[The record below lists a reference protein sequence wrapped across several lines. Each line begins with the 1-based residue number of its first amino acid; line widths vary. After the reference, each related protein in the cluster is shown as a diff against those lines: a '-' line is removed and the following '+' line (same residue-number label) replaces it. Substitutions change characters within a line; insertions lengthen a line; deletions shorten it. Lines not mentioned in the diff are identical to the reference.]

1 MDNQQP
7 SITQFK
13 MGWFCGI
20 IDGEGCL
27 GIWKRGGE
35 RLDFKPGFK
44 LANTSRPIIDA
55 FCSVLDRL
63 ECPYHVTHYPP
74 RSKTTKEYWA
84 VSIEGFKRLEK
95 VLPVIKDLLVEKRA
109 QAQLI
114 YEWLESRKPK
124 WHRAEYSERELEIV
138 QLLKALNHR
147 GLRE

>member
-7 SITQFK
+7 SITQFE

-27 GIWKRGGE
+27 GIWKRGGA

-44 LANTSRPIIDA
+44 LANTSKHIIDA
-55 FCSVLDRL
+55 FCSVLERL
-63 ECPYHVTHYPP
+63 DCPYHVTHYDP
-74 RSKTTKEYWA
+74 RSKTTKEYW
-84 VSIEGFKRLEK
+84 SISVEGFKRLVK
-95 VLPVIKDLLVEKRA
+95 LLPVIKDLLVEKRP

-114 YEWLESRKPK
+114 YEWLESRAPK

-138 QLLKALNHR
+138 GLLKQLNHR
-147 GLRE
+147 GVRE